1 MTSGTKQQRDP
12 VTLLTICVL
21 WLAMGVFVL
30 YPIVRLL
37 AMTFIVD
44 GHLTF
49 ENLLPFLANWYDRRA
64 IVNSIILA
72 CAVGFA
78 GTIIG
83 FIFAFAVTRLSLP
96 KWLTFFHIKYCAD
109 ALLGAKRH
117 HPHSLR
123 LGKLQFLRL
132 LGHVYFRNA
141 DILPHCLY
149 DVVDDSHEN
158 RPELRR
164 CGLFF
169 RCLSF
174 QRFQIRHLPPVGSG
188 FSQCL
193 PARVLLLSRGL
204 CNTAGS
210 GRALLPCAADTSL
223 SADYGYV

>member
-1 MTSGTKQQRDP
+1 MTSGNKQQRDP

-49 ENLLPFLANWYDRRA
+49 DNLLPFLANWYDRRA

-96 KWLTFFHIKYCAD
+96 KWLTFFISA
-109 ALLGAKRH
+109 
-117 HPHSLR
+117 
-123 LGKLQFLRL
+123 
-132 LGHVYFRNA
+132 V
-141 DILPHCLY
+141 
-149 DVVDDSHEN
+149 
-158 RPELRR
+158 
-164 CGLFF
+164 
-169 RCLSF
+169 
-174 QRFQIRHLPPVGSG
+174 
-188 FSQCL
+188 
-193 PARVLLLSRGL
+193 
-204 CNTAGS
+204 T
-210 GRALLPCAADTSL
+210 LLPLISPL
-223 SADYGYV
+223 SHQVLH